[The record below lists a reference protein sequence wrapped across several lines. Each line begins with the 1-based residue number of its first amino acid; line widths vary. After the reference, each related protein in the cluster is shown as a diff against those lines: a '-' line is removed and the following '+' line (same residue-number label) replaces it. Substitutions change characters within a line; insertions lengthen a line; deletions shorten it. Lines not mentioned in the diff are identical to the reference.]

1 MNFLK
6 VNIKIIKQ
14 YIFKKKHIRT
24 YTRKSVGKCDKNYKK
39 WWKKSCQIE
48 NKIIEDLMW
57 HGARVYNTLLH
68 ELREVRRKIDKEKS
82 INMIQIAIYK
92 EYREDNWH
100 SEYLHSHTL

>member
-1 MNFLK
+1 
-6 VNIKIIKQ
+6 
-14 YIFKKKHIRT
+14 
-24 YTRKSVGKCDKNYKK
+24 
-39 WWKKSCQIE
+39 
-48 NKIIEDLMW
+48 MW

-100 SEYLHSHTL
+100 SEYLHSHTLQQVIINVIQNYKSYLKSKEEY

>member
-1 MNFLK
+1 MKRK
-6 VNIKIIKQ
+6 VRIS
-14 YIFKKKHIRT
+14 FKYVVQDVNEK
-24 YTRKSVGKCDKNYKK
+24 
-39 WWKKSCQIE
+39 

-57 HGARVYNTLLH
+57 HGVRVYNTLLH